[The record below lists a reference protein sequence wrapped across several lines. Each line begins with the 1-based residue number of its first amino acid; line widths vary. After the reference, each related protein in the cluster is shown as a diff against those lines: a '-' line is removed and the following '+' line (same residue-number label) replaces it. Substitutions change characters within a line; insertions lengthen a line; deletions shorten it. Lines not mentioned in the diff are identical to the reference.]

1 MVLLED
7 WLSWSL
13 LVYLFGASNG
23 ELTMLDIII
32 RNATQRKVRTGLTI
46 MGIALGIF
54 ALVVMGAMSENF
66 NQTFEKSMSLTSES
80 IRVFPEIGVFGGGL
94 TTGKVAEVKRVP
106 GVKDAYGLI
115 MTAFEEGHATMGGKQ
130 VMGIPPE
137 KSKLAVNPVKLQ
149 SGRFLQ
155 PGDKYLTVVGTSIA
169 GEFDLQVG
177 SKIEIHDKNFTVVGI
192 LEYTGS
198 FFDSVATIPL
208 ETAQDLYNFDNSLST
223 IFAIA
228 QEGVDED
235 LLAKRIEFSV
245 KGTSTISPSELRE
258 QASQSLLIF
267 SVITIS
273 SALLAAIIGGLSV
286 MNTMLMSVIERTR
299 EFGILK
305 AMGAETK
312 DILMMT
318 LGEAA
323 IMGVAGGLLGLGLGS
338 GLTYALNSWL
348 SAKGIVLFLI
358 TPRLI
363 VVAMLFATLIGM
375 VSGLYP
381 AYRAAKMSP
390 MEALRHG

>member
-1 MVLLED
+1 
-7 WLSWSL
+7 
-13 LVYLFGASNG
+13 
-23 ELTMLDIII
+23 MLDIII

-46 MGIALGIF
+46 TGIALGIF

-80 IRVFPEIGVFGGGL
+80 IRVFPEIGMFGGGL

-106 GVKDAYGLI
+106 GVRDAYGLI
-115 MTAFEEGHATMGGKQ
+115 MTSFEEGHGSMGGKQ
-130 VMGIPPE
+130 VMGVPPE

-208 ETAQDLYNFDNSLST
+208 ETAQDLYNFDNSISY

-228 QEGVDED
+228 QDGVDED

-312 DILMMT
+312 DILLMT

-323 IMGVAGGLLGLGLGS
+323 IMGVAGGLFGIGLGS
-338 GLTYALNSWL
+338 ALTYALNSWL
-348 SAKGIVLFLI
+348 LTKGIILFLI

>member
-1 MVLLED
+1 
-7 WLSWSL
+7 
-13 LVYLFGASNG
+13 
-23 ELTMLDIII
+23 MLDIII

-66 NQTFEKSMSLTSES
+66 NQVFEKSMSLTSDS
-80 IRVFPEIGVFGGGL
+80 IRVFPEIGMFGGGL
-94 TTGKVAEVKRVP
+94 TNAKVAEVKRVP
-106 GVKDAYGLI
+106 GVKDAYGLV
-115 MTAFEEGHATMGGKQ
+115 TTSFEEGHGGGMGGKQ

-137 KSKLAVNPVKLQ
+137 KSKLALNPVTLQ

-155 PGDKYLTVVGTSIA
+155 PGDKYFTVVGTSIA

-177 SKIEIHDKNFTVVGI
+177 NKIEIHDKNFTVVGI
-192 LEYTGS
+192 MEYTGS
-198 FFDSVATIPL
+198 FFDNVATIPL

-312 DILMMT
+312 DILLMT

-323 IMGVAGGLLGLGLGS
+323 IMGVAGGLFGIGLGS
-338 GLTYALNSWL
+338 ALTYALNSWL
-348 SAKGIVLFLI
+348 SSQGMVLFLI

-363 VVAMLFATLIGM
+363 VVAMLFATFIGM